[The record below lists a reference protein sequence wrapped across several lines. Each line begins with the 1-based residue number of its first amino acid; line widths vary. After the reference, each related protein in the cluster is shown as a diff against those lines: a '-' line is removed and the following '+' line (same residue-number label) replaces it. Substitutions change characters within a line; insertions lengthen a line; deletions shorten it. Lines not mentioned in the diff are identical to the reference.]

1 MQANTK
7 LKSLPEI
14 EQLLHIEKRVTAAN
28 DELAIVKS
36 ESDQIALELR
46 RGEVDVETVTDRIKK
61 DEARLSSG
69 NATPKELEQLQHE
82 VETLKKRQESLE
94 EIELEIM
101 IRNDAVI
108 ARSNTLTTDL
118 ASLQTLKD
126 EISGR
131 LQSATDEINK
141 VIAEKNTARNAVA
154 GKIEKVTVDDFS
166 KKCPLIL
173 TTKKPG
179 GRKTNNASVNIF
191 KYWSKDKNNNNR
203 DPLLYSNGLTGLY
216 AKVPADF
223 GWKFNNNIYPYPTL
237 YPQSR
242 IDMSGEWVKK
252 QNQFSKYIKE
262 YVDPLSTSN
271 VQKSD
276 STSVSK
282 SYLGN
287 QIDPRT
293 IMSKK
298 EKYNRSIGQEMIN
311 FNNSL
316 IKQKELI
323 PKYCTTPIHRQQD
336 NSRNI
341 TAAFNNADVSM
352 YNLCRDFGGL
362 WVYGAGTSEF
372 KCACRD
378 MSNPTLTMSL
388 KSSTG
393 DINIGAEIDKT
404 QKSRNWSH
412 EDSLSMISNAVA
424 FASAFIPVV
433 GPFISA
439 GISLGNSAYH
449 WNQGKQKEAA
459 VDAFFALLPML
470 GKIPG
475 VGSISKN
482 LAKDLS
488 MAVLESKALTIQ
500 ELNALKRIT
509 QFDEVISKQMLRNVE
524 KAAEGKIS
532 QHIIKTSIKK
542 AEGALVDYT
551 GLPTR
556 KDVKK
561 AIANKTLG
569 LTTNL
574 T

>member
-1 MQANTK
+1 MGVFIFSDIYIIMKIIITEEQIK
-7 LKSLPEI
+7 EI
-14 EQLLHIEKRVTAAN
+14 IKNVYDKNVFE
-28 DELAIVKS
+28 
-36 ESDQIALELR
+36 QIAATKYKQKYTPL
-46 RGEVDVETVTDRIKK
+46 TVSNKKKGPTNYPFDHLKNNPTPQFIAKIIKESK
-61 DEARLSSG
+61 GTFNDNEAW
-69 NATPKELEQLQHE
+69 AEAAFMAIKTPD
-82 VETLKKRQESLE
+82 
-94 EIELEIM
+94 M
-101 IRNDAVI
+101 Y
-108 ARSNTLTTDL
+108 
-118 ASLQTLKD
+118 
-126 EISGR
+126 
-131 LQSATDEINK
+131 NK
-141 VIAEKNTARNAVA
+141 VKAALGQDPYKYAASFMDVNEKYHIQAIGVSYKLMNGSN
-154 GKIEKVTVDDFS
+154 KKVTVDDFS

-237 YPQSR
+237 YPQSC
-242 IDMSGEWVKK
+242 IDMSGEWAKK

>member
-1 MQANTK
+1 MGVFVFSDIYIIMKIVVTEEQIKEIIKNVYDKNVFEQVAATNYNKK
-7 LKSLPEI
+7 LTPPKLFGN
-14 EQLLHIEKRVTAAN
+14 KKKVTNYPFDHLKNNPTPQFIAKIIKESKGTFNDNEAWAEAAFM
-28 DELAIVKS
+28 AIK
-36 ESDQIALELR
+36 
-46 RGEVDVETVTDRIKK
+46 
-61 DEARLSSG
+61 
-69 NATPKELEQLQHE
+69 TPD
-82 VETLKKRQESLE
+82 
-94 EIELEIM
+94 M
-101 IRNDAVI
+101 Y
-108 ARSNTLTTDL
+108 
-118 ASLQTLKD
+118 
-126 EISGR
+126 
-131 LQSATDEINK
+131 NK
-141 VIAEKNTARNAVA
+141 VKAALGQDPYKYAASFMDVNEKYHIQAIGVSYKLMNGSNKKVA
-154 GKIEKVTVDDFS
+154 VDDFS

-173 TTKKPG
+173 TAKKPG
-179 GRKTNNASVNIF
+179 GNKTNNANVNIF

-203 DPLLYSNGLTGLY
+203 DPLLYSTLTGKY

-237 YPQSR
+237 YSQSC
-242 IDMSGEWVKK
+242 IDMSGEWAKK

-262 YVDPLSTSN
+262 YADPLSTPN
-271 VQKSD
+271 LQKSD

-298 EKYNRSIGQEMIN
+298 EKYNRNIGQEMIN

-323 PKYCTTPIHRQQD
+323 PKYCTSPIIRQENND
-336 NSRNI
+336 RNI
-341 TAAFNNADVSM
+341 KAAFNNASVSM

-362 WVYGAGTSEF
+362 WVYGVGTSKF
-372 KCACRD
+372 KCGCRD

-393 DINIGAEIDKT
+393 DINIGNEIEKT
-404 QKSRNWSH
+404 QTSRNWSH
-412 EDSLSMISNAVA
+412 EDSVGMITNAVA

-449 WNQGKQKEAA
+449 WSQGKQKDAA
-459 VDAFFALLPML
+459 VEAFFALLPML

-475 VGSISKN
+475 VGNISKT

-488 MAVLESKALTIQ
+488 AAILESKALTIQ

-509 QFDEVISKQMLRNVE
+509 QFDEVISKQVLRKVE
-524 KAAEGKIS
+524 QAAEGKLS

-556 KDVKK
+556 SKVKK
-561 AIANKTLG
+561 AIASKTLG
-569 LTTNL
+569 ATTNL

>member
-1 MQANTK
+1 MKIIVTEEQIK
-7 LKSLPEI
+7 EI
-14 EQLLHIEKRVTAAN
+14 INNVYAKNVFE
-28 DELAIVKS
+28 
-36 ESDQIALELR
+36 QIAATKYTQKYAPVTVANKNKDPINYPYGQLKNNPSPQFIAKVIKDSKGALNDNEAW
-46 RGEVDVETVTDRIKK
+46 VEAAFMAIK
-61 DEARLSSG
+61 
-69 NATPKELEQLQHE
+69 TPD
-82 VETLKKRQESLE
+82 TY
-94 EIELEIM
+94 
-101 IRNDAVI
+101 
-108 ARSNTLTTDL
+108 
-118 ASLQTLKD
+118 
-126 EISGR
+126 
-131 LQSATDEINK
+131 NK
-141 VIAEKNTARNAVA
+141 VKTALGQDPYKYASSFMDVNEKYHVQAV
-154 GKIEKVTVDDFS
+154 GVSYKLINSVNKKVEVDDFS
-166 KKCPLIL
+166 RKCPLIL
-173 TTKKPG
+173 TSKKPG
-179 GRKTNNASVNIF
+179 GNKTNNAPVNIF

-203 DPLLYSNGLTGLY
+203 DPLLYSNGFTGTY

-223 GWKFNNNIYPYPTL
+223 GWKFNNAIYPYPSL
-237 YPQSR
+237 YPQSCV
-242 IDMSGEWVKK
+242 DMSGEWAKK
-252 QNQFSKYIKE
+252 QNQISKYIKE

-298 EKYNRSIGQEMIN
+298 EIYNRNLGQEMIN

-323 PKYCTTPIHRQQD
+323 PKYCTTPITRQAIAKSTTD
-336 NSRNI
+336 LKS
-341 TAAFNNADVSM
+341 AFNNATVSM

-372 KCACRD
+372 KCGCRD
-378 MSNPTLTMSL
+378 MSNPTLTVNL

-393 DINIGAEIDKT
+393 NVNIGNEIDKT

-424 FASAFIPVV
+424 FASAFIPVF

-449 WNQGKQKEAA
+449 WKQGKQKEAA

-475 VGSISKN
+475 VGNISKT

-488 MAVLESKALTIQ
+488 IAVLESGALSIQ
-500 ELNALKRIT
+500 EINALKRIT
-509 QFDEVISKQMLRNVE
+509 QFDEVISKQMLRKVE
-524 KAAEGKIS
+524 QAAEGKLS
-532 QHIIKTSIKK
+532 QHFIKTAVKK
-542 AEGALVDYT
+542 AEGALIDYT

-556 KDVKK
+556 SKVKK
-561 AIANKTLG
+561 AIANKVVG

>member
-1 MQANTK
+1 MGVFVFSDIYIIMKIVVTEEQIKEIIKNVYDKNVFEQVAATK
-7 LKSLPEI
+7 YNKKLTPPKLFGNKKKVTNYPFDHLKNNPTPQFIAKIIKESKGTFNDNEAWA
-14 EQLLHIEKRVTAAN
+14 EAAFM
-28 DELAIVKS
+28 AIK
-36 ESDQIALELR
+36 
-46 RGEVDVETVTDRIKK
+46 
-61 DEARLSSG
+61 
-69 NATPKELEQLQHE
+69 TPD
-82 VETLKKRQESLE
+82 
-94 EIELEIM
+94 M
-101 IRNDAVI
+101 Y
-108 ARSNTLTTDL
+108 
-118 ASLQTLKD
+118 
-126 EISGR
+126 
-131 LQSATDEINK
+131 NK
-141 VIAEKNTARNAVA
+141 VKVALGQDPYKYASSFMDVNEKYHIQAIGVSYKLMNGSNKKVA
-154 GKIEKVTVDDFS
+154 VDDFS

-173 TTKKPG
+173 TAKKPG
-179 GRKTNNASVNIF
+179 GNKTNNANVNIF

-203 DPLLYSNGLTGLY
+203 DPLLYSTLTGKY

-237 YPQSR
+237 YSQSC
-242 IDMSGEWVKK
+242 IDMSGEWAKK

-262 YVDPLSTSN
+262 YADPLSTPN
-271 VQKSD
+271 LQKSD

-298 EKYNRSIGQEMIN
+298 EKYNRNIGQEMIN

-323 PKYCTTPIHRQQD
+323 PKYCASPIIRQENND
-336 NSRNI
+336 RNI
-341 TAAFNNADVSM
+341 KAAFNNASVSM

-362 WVYGAGTSEF
+362 WVYGVGTSKF

-393 DINIGAEIDKT
+393 DINIGNEIEKT
-404 QKSRNWSH
+404 QTSRNWSH
-412 EDSLSMISNAVA
+412 EDSVGMITNAVA

-449 WNQGKQKEAA
+449 WSQGKQKDAA
-459 VDAFFALLPML
+459 VEAFFALLPML

-475 VGSISKN
+475 VGNISKT

-488 MAVLESKALTIQ
+488 TAILESKALTIQ

-509 QFDEVISKQMLRNVE
+509 QFDEVISKQVLRKVE
-524 KAAEGKIS
+524 QAAEGKLS

-556 KDVKK
+556 SKVKK
-561 AIANKTLG
+561 AIASKTLG
-569 LTTNL
+569 ATTNL

>member
-1 MQANTK
+1 MGVFVFSDIYIIMKIVVTEEQIKEIIKNVYDKNVFEQVAATNYNKK
-7 LKSLPEI
+7 LTPPKLFGNKKKVSNYPFDHLKNNPTPQFIAKIIKESKGTFNDN
-14 EQLLHIEKRVTAAN
+14 EAWAEAAFM
-28 DELAIVKS
+28 AIK
-36 ESDQIALELR
+36 
-46 RGEVDVETVTDRIKK
+46 
-61 DEARLSSG
+61 
-69 NATPKELEQLQHE
+69 TPD
-82 VETLKKRQESLE
+82 
-94 EIELEIM
+94 M
-101 IRNDAVI
+101 Y
-108 ARSNTLTTDL
+108 
-118 ASLQTLKD
+118 
-126 EISGR
+126 
-131 LQSATDEINK
+131 NK
-141 VIAEKNTARNAVA
+141 VKAALGQDPYKYAASFMDVNEKYHIQAIGVSYKLMNGSNKKVA
-154 GKIEKVTVDDFS
+154 VDDFS

-173 TTKKPG
+173 TAKKPG
-179 GRKTNNASVNIF
+179 GNKTNNANVNIF

-203 DPLLYSNGLTGLY
+203 DPLLYSNGLTGTY

-237 YPQSR
+237 YPQSC
-242 IDMSGEWVKK
+242 IDMSGEWAKK
-252 QNQFSKYIKE
+252 QNQFNKYIKE

-323 PKYCTTPIHRQQD
+323 PKYCTTPIMRMKNND
-336 NSRNI
+336 RNPMD
-341 TAAFNNADVSM
+341 AMVNASVSM

-362 WVYGAGTSEF
+362 WVYGVGTSKF
-372 KCACRD
+372 KCGCRD
-378 MSNPTLTMSL
+378 MSNPTLTMNL

-393 DINIGAEIDKT
+393 DINIGNEIEKT
-404 QKSRNWSH
+404 QTSRNWSH
-412 EDSLSMISNAVA
+412 EDSVGMITNAVA

-449 WNQGKQKEAA
+449 WSQGKQKDAA
-459 VDAFFALLPML
+459 VEAFFALLPML

-475 VGSISKN
+475 VGNISKT

-488 MAVLESKALTIQ
+488 TAILKSKALTIQ

-509 QFDEVISKQMLRNVE
+509 QFDEVISKQVLRKVE
-524 KAAEGKIS
+524 QAAEGKLS

-556 KDVKK
+556 SKVKK
-561 AIANKTLG
+561 AIASKTLG
-569 LTTNL
+569 ATTNL

>member
-1 MQANTK
+1 MGVFVFSDIYIIMKIVVTEEQIKEIIKNVYDKNVFEQVAATNYNKK
-7 LKSLPEI
+7 LTPPKLFGNKKKVSNYPFDHLKNNPTPQFIAKIIKESKGTFNDN
-14 EQLLHIEKRVTAAN
+14 EAWAEAAFM
-28 DELAIVKS
+28 AIK
-36 ESDQIALELR
+36 
-46 RGEVDVETVTDRIKK
+46 
-61 DEARLSSG
+61 
-69 NATPKELEQLQHE
+69 TPD
-82 VETLKKRQESLE
+82 
-94 EIELEIM
+94 M
-101 IRNDAVI
+101 Y
-108 ARSNTLTTDL
+108 
-118 ASLQTLKD
+118 
-126 EISGR
+126 
-131 LQSATDEINK
+131 NK
-141 VIAEKNTARNAVA
+141 VKAALGQDPYKYAASFMDVNEKYHIQAIGVSYKLMNGSNKKVA
-154 GKIEKVTVDDFS
+154 VDDFS

-173 TTKKPG
+173 TAKKPG
-179 GRKTNNASVNIF
+179 GNKTNNANVNIF

-203 DPLLYSNGLTGLY
+203 DPLLYSTLTGKY

-237 YPQSR
+237 YSQSC
-242 IDMSGEWVKK
+242 IDMSGEWAKK

-262 YVDPLSTSN
+262 YADPLSTPN
-271 VQKSD
+271 LQKSD

-298 EKYNRSIGQEMIN
+298 EKYNRNIGQEMIN

-323 PKYCTTPIHRQQD
+323 PKYCTSPIIRQENND
-336 NSRNI
+336 RNI
-341 TAAFNNADVSM
+341 KAAFNNASVSM

-362 WVYGAGTSEF
+362 WVYGVGTSKF
-372 KCACRD
+372 KCGCRD
-378 MSNPTLTMSL
+378 MSNPTLTMNL

-393 DINIGAEIDKT
+393 DINIGNEIEKT
-404 QKSRNWSH
+404 QTSRNWSH
-412 EDSLSMISNAVA
+412 EDSVGMITNAVA

-433 GPFISA
+433 GPFISG

-449 WNQGKQKEAA
+449 WSQGKQKDAA
-459 VDAFFALLPML
+459 VEAFFALLPML

-475 VGSISKN
+475 VGNISKT

-488 MAVLESKALTIQ
+488 TAILKSKALTIQ

-509 QFDEVISKQMLRNVE
+509 QFDEVISKQVLRKVE
-524 KAAEGKIS
+524 QAAEGKLS

-556 KDVKK
+556 SKVKK
-561 AIANKTLG
+561 AIASKTLG
-569 LTTNL
+569 ATTNL

>member
-1 MQANTK
+1 MGVFVFSDIYIIMKIVVTEEQIKEIIKNVYDKNVFEQVAATNYNKK
-7 LKSLPEI
+7 LTPPKLFGN
-14 EQLLHIEKRVTAAN
+14 KKKVTNYPFDHLKNNPTPQFIAKIIKESKGTFNDNEAWAEAAFM
-28 DELAIVKS
+28 AIK
-36 ESDQIALELR
+36 
-46 RGEVDVETVTDRIKK
+46 
-61 DEARLSSG
+61 
-69 NATPKELEQLQHE
+69 TPD
-82 VETLKKRQESLE
+82 
-94 EIELEIM
+94 M
-101 IRNDAVI
+101 Y
-108 ARSNTLTTDL
+108 
-118 ASLQTLKD
+118 
-126 EISGR
+126 
-131 LQSATDEINK
+131 NK
-141 VIAEKNTARNAVA
+141 VKAALGQDPYKYAASFMDVNEKYHIQAIGVSYKLMNGGN
-154 GKIEKVTVDDFS
+154 KKVTVDDFS

-179 GRKTNNASVNIF
+179 GSKTNNASVNIF

-203 DPLLYSNGLTGLY
+203 DPLLYSNGLTGTY

-237 YPQSR
+237 YPQSC
-242 IDMSGEWVKK
+242 IDMSGEWAKK
-252 QNQFSKYIKE
+252 QNQFNKYIKE

-323 PKYCTTPIHRQQD
+323 PKYCTTPIMRMKNND
-336 NSRNI
+336 RNPMD
-341 TAAFNNADVSM
+341 AMVNASVSM

-372 KCACRD
+372 KCGCRD
-378 MSNPTLTMSL
+378 MSNPTLTMNL

-393 DINIGAEIDKT
+393 NINIGAEIDKT
-404 QKSRNWSH
+404 QKSRNWLH
-412 EDSLSMISNAVA
+412 EDSLLMISNAVA

-449 WNQGKQKEAA
+449 WNKGKQKEAA

-475 VGSISKN
+475 VGNISKT

-488 MAVLESKALTIQ
+488 VAVLEGGALSIQ

-524 KAAEGKIS
+524 KAAEGKLS

-556 KDVKK
+556 SKIKK
-561 AIANKTLG
+561 VIANKALG
-569 LTTNL
+569 ATTNL

>member
-1 MQANTK
+1 MGVFVFSDIYIIMKIVVTEEQIKEIIKNVYDKNVFEQVAATNYNKK
-7 LKSLPEI
+7 LTPPKLFGN
-14 EQLLHIEKRVTAAN
+14 KKKVTNYPFDHLKNNPTPQFIAKIIKESKGTFNDNEAWAEAAFM
-28 DELAIVKS
+28 AIK
-36 ESDQIALELR
+36 
-46 RGEVDVETVTDRIKK
+46 
-61 DEARLSSG
+61 
-69 NATPKELEQLQHE
+69 TPD
-82 VETLKKRQESLE
+82 
-94 EIELEIM
+94 M
-101 IRNDAVI
+101 Y
-108 ARSNTLTTDL
+108 
-118 ASLQTLKD
+118 
-126 EISGR
+126 
-131 LQSATDEINK
+131 NK
-141 VIAEKNTARNAVA
+141 VKAALGQDPYKYAASFMDVNEKYHIQAIGVSYKLMNGSNKKVA
-154 GKIEKVTVDDFS
+154 VDDFS

-173 TTKKPG
+173 TAKKPG
-179 GRKTNNASVNIF
+179 GNKTNNANVNIF

-203 DPLLYSNGLTGLY
+203 DPLLYSNGLTGTY

-237 YPQSR
+237 YPQSC
-242 IDMSGEWVKK
+242 IDMSGEWAKK
-252 QNQFSKYIKE
+252 QNQFNKYIKE

-298 EKYNRSIGQEMIN
+298 EKYNRNIGQEMIN

-323 PKYCTTPIHRQQD
+323 PKYCTTPIMRMKNND
-336 NSRNI
+336 RNPMD
-341 TAAFNNADVSM
+341 AMVNASVSM

-362 WVYGAGTSEF
+362 WVYGVGTSKF
-372 KCACRD
+372 KCGCRD
-378 MSNPTLTMSL
+378 MSNPTLTMNL

-393 DINIGAEIDKT
+393 DINIGNEIEKT
-404 QKSRNWSH
+404 QTSRNWSH
-412 EDSLSMISNAVA
+412 EDSVGMITNAVA

-449 WNQGKQKEAA
+449 WSQGKQKDAA
-459 VDAFFALLPML
+459 VEAFFALLPML

-475 VGSISKN
+475 VGNISKT

-488 MAVLESKALTIQ
+488 TAILKSKALTIQ

-509 QFDEVISKQMLRNVE
+509 QFDEVISKQVLRKVE
-524 KAAEGKIS
+524 QAAEGKLS

-556 KDVKK
+556 SKVKK
-561 AIANKTLG
+561 AIASKTLG
-569 LTTNL
+569 ATTNL

>member
-1 MQANTK
+1 MNG
-7 LKSLPEI
+7 S
-14 EQLLHIEKRVTAAN
+14 N
-28 DELAIVKS
+28 
-36 ESDQIALELR
+36 
-46 RGEVDVETVTDRIKK
+46 KK
-61 DEARLSSG
+61 
-69 NATPKELEQLQHE
+69 
-82 VETLKKRQESLE
+82 
-94 EIELEIM
+94 
-101 IRNDAVI
+101 
-108 ARSNTLTTDL
+108 
-118 ASLQTLKD
+118 
-126 EISGR
+126 
-131 LQSATDEINK
+131 
-141 VIAEKNTARNAVA
+141 VA
-154 GKIEKVTVDDFS
+154 VDDFS

-173 TTKKPG
+173 TAKKPG
-179 GRKTNNASVNIF
+179 GNKTNNANVNIF

-203 DPLLYSNGLTGLY
+203 DPLLYSTLTGKY

-237 YPQSR
+237 YSQSC
-242 IDMSGEWVKK
+242 IDMSGEWAKK

-262 YVDPLSTSN
+262 YADPLSTPN
-271 VQKSD
+271 LQKSD

-298 EKYNRSIGQEMIN
+298 EKYNRNIGQEMIN

-323 PKYCTTPIHRQQD
+323 PKYCTSPIIRQENND
-336 NSRNI
+336 RNI
-341 TAAFNNADVSM
+341 KAAFNNASVSM

-362 WVYGAGTSEF
+362 WVYGVGTSKF
-372 KCACRD
+372 KCGCRD
-378 MSNPTLTMSL
+378 MSNPTLTMNL

-393 DINIGAEIDKT
+393 DINIGNEIEKT
-404 QKSRNWSH
+404 QTSRNWSH
-412 EDSLSMISNAVA
+412 EDSVGMITNAVA

-449 WNQGKQKEAA
+449 WSQGKQKDAA
-459 VDAFFALLPML
+459 VEAFFALLPML

-475 VGSISKN
+475 VGNISKT

-488 MAVLESKALTIQ
+488 TAILKSKALTIQ

-509 QFDEVISKQMLRNVE
+509 QFDEVISKQVLRKVE
-524 KAAEGKIS
+524 QAAEGKLS

-556 KDVKK
+556 SKVKK
-561 AIANKTLG
+561 AIASKTLG
-569 LTTNL
+569 ATTNL